1 MATKNSKSVVSQ
13 SDPLEQALKQ
23 IANCLG
29 YLVVHSDQLKDMS
42 NNDLIPILASL
53 GFDRNA
59 IASILQTTPE
69 TVSVR
74 LSQLKARSS
83 NKNISKNKTKIDSEN
98 TQNIDD
104 VQPEL

>member
-1 MATKNSKSVVSQ
+1 MAKKQTGNATLEG
-13 SDPLEQALKQ
+13 PLSEKYLQQ

-29 YLVVHSDQLKDMS
+29 CLVIHSDELKDKS

-53 GFDRNA
+53 GFDRYA

-74 LSQLKARSS
+74 LSRL
-83 NKNISKNKTKIDSEN
+83 KTKPDKASKTKSERKEDISEGN
-98 TQNIDD
+98 K
-104 VQPEL
+104 